1 MGAEMR
7 SEKQVENKTVKI
19 ELKHNEALVIFEF
32 LSRFNETGKLEIID
46 AGESQAL
53 NNLLC
58 YIEQQSE
65 DPAPFQKNYHDL
77 VKKARASLRY
87 E

>member
-1 MGAEMR
+1 MGKM
-7 SEKQVENKTVKI
+7 ENKTVKI

-58 YIEQQSE
+58 YIEKQSE